1 MNLPYSAAKTI
12 FENVDA
18 GYAVL
23 VYELPGTEQAPD
35 PNQQAADKVIT
46 SINNIG
52 NVTWN
57 GRAISE
63 ACGQITMP

>member
-1 MNLPYSAAKTI
+1 MEETSTRVTAPHGCVNLPYSAAKTI

-46 SINNIG
+46 ASTTS
-52 NVTWN
+52 V
-57 GRAISE
+57 
-63 ACGQITMP
+63 M